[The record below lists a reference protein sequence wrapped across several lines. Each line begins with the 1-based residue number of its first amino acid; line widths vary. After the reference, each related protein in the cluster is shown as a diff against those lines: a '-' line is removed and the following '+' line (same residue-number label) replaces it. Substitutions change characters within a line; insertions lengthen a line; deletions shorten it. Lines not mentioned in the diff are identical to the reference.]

1 MRAVLASLEA
11 WVGRRGGQGIARPII
26 PHFPPSVF
34 PCVPLWLLLFAG
46 LFSAAAGT
54 AEFKTCQA
62 RWSDTELVLGNA
74 HFERHWRIENG
85 LLTATSFRNRDT
97 GTEWIRQPAKTP
109 APIPAGLRAEPRS
122 VTVTSRSG
130 QLGVTEEES
139 LEVRLEARGTRNLNY
154 SFRIFPGATG
164 VEILFDGDAPVPVAP
179 VAAAGGTPVTGLETF
194 TAKAD
199 AAAGDAL
206 ENLMLTP
213 SHLRLTQVTLA
224 DQTDG
229 HNELVQENEWM
240 LLNESNLTLAGNLF
254 AVENALTGEGL
265 VFLKRAPL
273 PTARSIQSVG
283 DCTVSARARQV
294 RFIGQSYPFVLLTY
308 SGGKTGR
315 TTVLHQFQRQ
325 LRRYQPDRDGLF
337 LCNTW
342 GDRSRDARIN
352 EAFLLQEI
360 AAGSRL
366 GAEVQQIDDGWQSGL
381 SGNSAFATNG
391 AWGSFWNANSNF
403 WQPNPK
409 RFPHGLKPVVAA
421 AREHGMQL
429 GLWFGPDSAGGG
441 TNWNRDTERLLQ
453 LYREDGI
460 RYFKLDAVNFSQ
472 ATAAGHFQ
480 RLTGELL
487 NQSQGEIA
495 IDLDVTA
502 GLRPGYFGAMTVGPI
517 FVENRYTDAAS
528 YWPHLTLRNLWKLSQ
543 YVDPVRLRMEFL
555 NNTRNLE
562 KYGDDPLAPARY
574 TPDALFATVMF
585 ANPLGWF
592 ETSHLPTNYFNAV
605 APLVAV
611 WKRERPA
618 LFGGTILPVGTAPD
632 GVAWTGFVS
641 LARDGGAKSVL
652 LFRELN
658 ACPEWS
664 LDLGGFPGENR
675 RLTVLAGQGEA
686 ALSGQQLNVKIPGTL
701 QYLWVRIEG
710 AN

>member
-1 MRAVLASLEA
+1 MGRAVALPYSLR
-11 WVGRRGGQGIARPII
+11 VS
-26 PHFPPSVF
+26 FPSVF
-34 PCVPLWLLLFAG
+34 ICVHLWLVLIGCA
-46 LFSAAAGT
+46 FSVAAGT

-85 LLTATSFRNRDT
+85 LLTATSFRNLDS

-109 APIPAGLRAEPRS
+109 APTPANLRAEPRPI
-122 VTVTSRSG
+122 TVTSRSG
-130 QLGVTEEES
+130 RLGVTEEES
-139 LEVRLEARGTRNLNY
+139 LEVLLTARGETELRYRFQLFPEARGVEMAFET
-154 SFRIFPGATG
+154 SATS
-164 VEILFDGDAPVPVAP
+164 PVVT
-179 VAAAGGTPVTGLETF
+179 AASQSATPVTGIETLS
-194 TAKAD
+194 AKSD
-199 AAAGDAL
+199 GAAGDAL

-224 DQTDG
+224 DQTDN

-265 VFLKRAPL
+265 VFLKQAPL
-273 PTARSIQSVG
+273 PAARSIKSIG
-283 DCTVSARARQV
+283 DCTVSARARQIS
-294 RFIGQSYPFVLLTY
+294 FTGQGYPFVLLAY
-308 SGGKTGR
+308 SGGKNGR
-315 TTVLHQFQRQ
+315 TTVLHHFQRQ
-325 LRRYQPDRDGLF
+325 LRRYQADRDGLF

-352 EAFLLQEI
+352 EEFLLQEI

-366 GAEVQQIDDGWQSGL
+366 GVEVQQIDDGWQSGL

-409 RFPHGLKPVVAA
+409 RFPRGLKPVVAA
-421 AREHGMQL
+421 AREQGMKL

-441 TNWNRDTERLLQ
+441 TNWNRDAERLLQ
-453 LYREDGI
+453 LYREEGI
-460 RYFKLDAVNFSQ
+460 RYFKLDAVNFSL
-472 ATAAGHFQ
+472 ATAAGNFQ
-480 RLTGELL
+480 RLTGALINE
-487 NQSQGEIA
+487 SQGEIA

-517 FVENRYTDAAS
+517 FVENRYTDFLN
-528 YWPHLTLRNLWKLSQ
+528 YWPHLTLRNLWKLSH
-543 YVDPVRLRMEFL
+543 YIDPLRLRMEFL
-555 NNTRNLE
+555 NNTRNTA

-592 ETSHLPTNYFNAV
+592 ETSNLPTNYFNTV

-611 WKRERPA
+611 WKRERPS
-618 LFGGTILPVGTAPD
+618 LFGGTILPVGEAPD
-632 GVAWTGFVS
+632 GLAWTGFVS
-641 LARDGGAKSVL
+641 LAKDGGSKSVL

-658 ACPEWS
+658 ASPEWS
-664 LDLGGFPGENR
+664 LDLSSFSGANQR
-675 RLTVLAGQGEA
+675 VTVLAGKGEA
-686 ALSGQQLNVKIPGTL
+686 ALVGQRLNVRIPEML
-701 QYLWVRIEG
+701 QYLWVRIET